1 LNERI
6 AMKRSL
12 TLLFPFL
19 FVLSMVAYAGEPQT
33 FDEGKSAAL
42 SQGKPMLLE
51 FLRAG

>member
-1 LNERI
+1 LNERK
-6 AMKRSL
+6 ALKSTL
-12 TLLFPFL
+12 TLFTLILFAVSL
-19 FVLSMVAYAGEPQT
+19 QASAGEPQT

>member
-1 LNERI
+1 MNERY

-12 TLLFPFL
+12 ISFFVFL
-19 FVLSMVAYAGEPQT
+19 FAISLQAYAEDPQT
-33 FDEGKSAAL
+33 FDEGKSVAL